1 MKCMD
6 EVKMNSRCNR
16 EYDRA
21 GTNGGKGASQDGE
34 IKW

>member
-21 GTNGGKGASQDGE
+21 GTYGGKGASQDGE
-34 IKW
+34 VKV

>member
-21 GTNGGKGASQDGE
+21 GTNGGKGASQD
-34 IKW
+34 

>member
-21 GTNGGKGASQDGE
+21 GTNGEKGASQDGE
-34 IKW
+34 VKW

>member
-34 IKW
+34 VNW

>member
-6 EVKMNSRCNR
+6 EIKMNSRCNR

-34 IKW
+34 VKW